1 MSGFTEGNEGDM
13 AAESQKSRSAAS
25 VENNDGFEG
34 KSEKLDSNMAPRKRK
49 IDHEMKGL
57 DSQFQCCRKLMAE
70 HINTR
75 ISTCEINGCYEFFY
89 YDRPIS
95 RVEVTGIITG
105 ILHRLNKSWV
115 TIDDSSGS
123 LVRCVKYI
131 NENQYNHLDP
141 MKEFN
146 IGMLVT
152 VRGTLQKIET
162 NEFPYCFIIQVTAI
176 DVLTDPNMELYHWTS
191 SMSLHKNEYIL
202 PWSKPLNLTSV
213 SISHDKLCTCRSD
226 NEYKVVQDVL
236 DYCPCVAS
244 YCCVDKDC
252 LMRMKLLLYLILD
265 KNHSHS
271 HSHSSSLI
279 TYSKISLNN
288 NAGIKEMANECF
300 SRNEALKL
308 TELQSGESNK
318 NDTCAIKSVTG
329 LFTLQKVISDV
340 FDNLCSCGV
349 FVSIEPNK
357 YALSS
362 YDLLEEH
369 IQSLIKA
376 ELKVVEEL
384 KNKKEDDGNDFNFDL
399 LQKNL
404 TSKMHSKYPKIPLFR
419 ISKQIQ
425 NALDSV
431 FTSVS

>member
-1 MSGFTEGNEGDM
+1 
-13 AAESQKSRSAAS
+13 
-25 VENNDGFEG
+25 
-34 KSEKLDSNMAPRKRK
+34 
-49 IDHEMKGL
+49 
-57 DSQFQCCRKLMAE
+57 
-70 HINTR
+70 
-75 ISTCEINGCYEFFY
+75 
-89 YDRPIS
+89 
-95 RVEVTGIITG
+95 
-105 ILHRLNKSWV
+105 
-115 TIDDSSGS
+115 
-123 LVRCVKYI
+123 
-131 NENQYNHLDP
+131 
-141 MKEFN
+141 
-146 IGMLVT
+146 
-152 VRGTLQKIET
+152 
-162 NEFPYCFIIQVTAI
+162 
-176 DVLTDPNMELYHWTS
+176 
-191 SMSLHKNEYIL
+191 
-202 PWSKPLNLTSV
+202 
-213 SISHDKLCTCRSD
+213 
-226 NEYKVVQDVL
+226 
-236 DYCPCVAS
+236 
-244 YCCVDKDC
+244 
-252 LMRMKLLLYLILD
+252 
-265 KNHSHS
+265 
-271 HSHSSSLI
+271 
-279 TYSKISLNN
+279 
-288 NAGIKEMANECF
+288 MANECF